1 MQTIPLADTDKY
13 VRDSNS
19 KAILSTDFQALKMYK
34 AKRNQH
40 KNMTRQFREFEN
52 DINSVKQE
60 MQDIK
65 SMLQQILS
73 NQGK

>member
-60 MQDIK
+60 P
-65 SMLQQILS
+65 
-73 NQGK
+73 G